1 MDHAVVVRKVWKEF
15 DFIKVAL
22 MSYRVGSTEIEFP
35 GIVYRPANVD
45 KHELGKLPPIWNYRV
60 IRDNVNSTNIIQ
72 LGLALCDDKG
82 SLPHFGTG
90 CQYNPESIELL
101 ERQGIDFDKNLKEG
115 IDSADFAALRMESGL
130 LGYHSAFTWVTFHGA
145 YYIAHLMKILIRQPL
160 PYDLMG
166 FMNLVQRIFGKR
178 HFDLKHMVKFC
189 DGLYGGLGKVANT
202 LGVQRLAGKSHQAGS
217 ATLLTLQT
225 FRKLTKT

>member
-22 MSYRVGSTEIEFP
+22 MSYRVGSTDIEFP

-90 CQYNPESIELL
+90 CRYVWEFNFNKFDVYNDLQRTRNRSSYLSAKESILT
-101 ERQGIDFDKNLKEG
+101 KEG
-115 IDSADFAALRMESGL
+115 IE
-130 LGYHSAFTWVTFHGA
+130 
-145 YYIAHLMKILIRQPL
+145 
-160 PYDLMG
+160 
-166 FMNLVQRIFGKR
+166 N
-178 HFDLKHMVKFC
+178 
-189 DGLYGGLGKVANT
+189 
-202 LGVQRLAGKSHQAGS
+202 
-217 ATLLTLQT
+217 
-225 FRKLTKT
+225 